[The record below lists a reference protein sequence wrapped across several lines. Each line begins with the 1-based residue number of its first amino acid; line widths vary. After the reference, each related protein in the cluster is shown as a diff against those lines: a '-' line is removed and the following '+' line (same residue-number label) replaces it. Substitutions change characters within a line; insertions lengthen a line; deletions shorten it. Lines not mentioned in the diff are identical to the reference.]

1 MAYQVIEQIKVGTN
15 PQGKAWGGFIYS
27 ANMSVGYSSAT
38 TQLILN
44 IMSPT
49 NDYTISDSDLKV
61 NTAPTLIKV
70 GDLGINM
77 FLYAYT
83 KNRTADGGTVLN
95 VTYVDQSVNLD
106 RVYIGLANE
115 HTRKNIKSIVLAGS
129 VPMTCE
135 ACDGS
140 VTPRT
145 TTATVYRQVDSYGL
159 NANVGELTLGSY
171 GAKQSVF
178 HYGQGGSAVPLL
190 IITVNGASAL
200 MTDTTGS
207 NLVAPTAPTISG
219 FDIIASLTTTR
230 VISYYGWG
238 ANYTNVANPAFQFGS
253 IQEGGLIA
261 LGTEEFSQSTCSS
274 GAVTYSLKELKNAIK
289 DFGFLIETVPG
300 TSTETIPDGYDD
312 LRRNYS
318 GTLRSVLQN
327 WGNDYGFDFSY
338 DFTSNKIIGINLRQA
353 ITDIETIK
361 DRIKN
366 SDSLT
371 NYAGSPVVE
380 TLEESASLAGTYRK
394 YHSTIYRKDA
404 RVRNYSKTIYNQ
416 ARFSPL
422 RLQDIMPLPSSFET
436 GKYLSYDDFYTSCVL
451 STISKNLWFYYNV
464 KQLNTFNA
472 ADVAADSRLRANI
485 LKRVGRIF
493 GDSNADEILIKKI
506 PTGKA
511 SDFIDKIF
519 NAQKALGERFI
530 NQYYV
535 NFQFTPHRNK
545 YCAGD
550 YLDVDFKAE
559 FSDNVETF
567 YKANGIFPNSVPEY
581 AKLVNEVYSVY
592 PVSTLV
598 ANYLGYYGSLTVNCA
613 NFLTRQGAYN
623 YSYNQN
629 GGLNVFNSNFF
640 KFSKLNVNTEEIRG
654 NPDDIIEYFAI
665 KSDKITVSFI
675 TDRANPR
682 EYQAI
687 AVPSSNNACR
697 LHCEQ
702 DFVSEICDFN
712 RCLGV
717 GQRSDQEWPK
727 GLIPNNNAVYGDTI
741 RVVFNAATDSI
752 TPSSQTFEITT
763 PSYAPYQSNFIYQF
777 NNRYVMPGAKKVLAG
792 EIDATAPSNSDYP
805 QNVEAVDFSTAD
817 VTSDI
822 DTFFDS
828 TNNQVVTNVLM
839 PNNGLMT
846 VENYDTEL
854 RNTALATASV
864 SNLRKTFRFSVP
876 GMLNSSFSDILTPA
890 KGLLGFDINFDDKGL
905 TTTYNYATRPPKPPQ
920 KEMVFNRISPS
931 FARR

>member
-1 MAYQVIEQIKVGTN
+1 MAYQVIEQIKVGIN

-219 FDIIASLTTTR
+219 FDIISSLTTTR

-238 ANYTNVANPAFQFGS
+238 ANYTNVDNPAFQFGS

-422 RLQDIMPLPSSFET
+422 RLRDVMNLPT
-436 GKYLSYDDFYTSCVL
+436 GYSDWDQFYISCVL
-451 STISKNLWFYYNV
+451 TTVSKNLWFYYNIKV
-464 KQLNTFNA
+464 IDTFTKIALSNKQIKATLGKKSNVVP
-472 ADVAADSRLRANI
+472 DVTTA
-485 LKRVGRIF
+485 
-493 GDSNADEILIKKI
+493 
-506 PTGKA
+506 TGHAQLFQLSQDNYK
-511 SDFIDKIF
+511 DFIEMIF
-519 NAQKALGERFI
+519 SAQKYLAENFI
-530 NQYYV
+530 NQTYV
-535 NFQFTPHRNK
+535 NFQFAPSQKK

-550 YLDVDFKAE
+550 FLDVDFKAQ

-567 YKANGIFPNSVPEY
+567 YKSNGIFPNYIPEY
-581 AKLVNEVYSVY
+581 AKAITSVY
-592 PVSTLV
+592 GGFLLPVSTIV
-598 ANYLGYYGSLTVNCA
+598 QNYLGYYGSLTVSA
-613 NFLTRQGAYN
+613 
-623 YSYNQN
+623 
-629 GGLNVFNSNFF
+629 VNFF
-640 KFSKLNVNTEEIRG
+640 TRKGSYLETYNTQKLNQANADFFGIIKLTADPEDPAKDAK
-654 NPDDIIEYFAI
+654 NIIEYLSVKANNVSI
-665 KSDKITVSFI
+665 TLGADKVNT
-675 TDRANPR
+675 R
-682 EYQAI
+682 ESQAI
-687 AVPSSNNACR
+687 AVPSVNNACR
-697 LHCEQ
+697 LYCEQ

-712 RCLGV
+712 RCLGI

-727 GLIPNNNAVYGDTI
+727 GLIPNNGVVYGDTI
-741 RVVFNAATDSI
+741 KVSFSN
-752 TPSSQTFEITT
+752 PSNTQAVSFDIVT

-817 VTSDI
+817 ITSDI

-854 RNTALATASV
+854 RATALATASV

-890 KGLLGFDINFDDKGL
+890 KGLLGFDVNFDDKGL